1 MRKLYVNDK
10 LVLVIYDSNVQVSG
24 EDDESIDLHDYIY
37 DTIYS
42 NMYYDGVYHHVYH
55 TAKYRW
61 EKENEKEIK

>member
-1 MRKLYVNDK
+1 MRKLYVDDK

-42 NMYYDGVYHHVYH
+42 NMYYDGVYH